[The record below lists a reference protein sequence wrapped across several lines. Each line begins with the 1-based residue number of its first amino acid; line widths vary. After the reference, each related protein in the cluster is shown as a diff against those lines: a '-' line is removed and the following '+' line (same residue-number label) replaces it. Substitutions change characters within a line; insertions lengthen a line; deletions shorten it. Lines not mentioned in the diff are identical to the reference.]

1 MAFDGSEKERLEN
14 RVRELEQQLTQSQ
27 DALLQQQVYGL
38 EACKLAESFK
48 DQYLEQKAQTLH
60 WQANHNCQV
69 EKTRLLFDR
78 RDLPVERVRAYNL
91 VERLQDQAKTVRAL
105 VVHLN
110 NMPLIE
116 PANEAWKALVNT
128 KAWEAL
134 VVEVAPPQTPIGG

>member
-1 MAFDGSEKERLEN
+1 MAFDEFEDERLLN
-14 RVRELEQQLTQSQ
+14 RVKELELQLAKSQ
-27 DALLQQQVYGL
+27 DDLLQQQILGM

-48 DQYLEQKAQTLH
+48 DQYLEQKALTQH
-60 WQANHNCQV
+60 WQANHDCQV

-78 RDLPVERVRAYNL
+78 RDLPVERVRAYKL
-91 VERLQDQAKTVRAL
+91 VERLQDQAKSVRAL

-116 PANEAWKALVNT
+116 PTNEAWKALVNT

-134 VVEVAPPQTPIGG
+134 VVEVAPPQTPVGG

>member
-1 MAFDGSEKERLEN
+1 MAFDDSEKERLVN
-14 RVRELEQQLTQSQ
+14 RVRELEQQLAQSQ

-38 EACKLAESFK
+38 EALKLAESFK
-48 DQYLEQKAQTLH
+48 DQFLEQKAATQH
-60 WQANHNCQV
+60 WQANHDCQV

-110 NMPLIE
+110 NMPLIA
-116 PANEAWKALVNT
+116 PTNESWKVLVRT
-128 KAWEAL
+128 KAWEGL
-134 VVEVAPPQTPIGG
+134 VEAVAIPQAPIGE